1 MIKHISFKN
10 NIISR
15 IMCVFS
21 AVIIFIMAFF
31 SVNVYNNGKNS
42 THERYMRENLQKFQV
57 VDKEIYKNVNEIN
70 MILKMMNNNPE
81 FLRYVENKNCNNA
94 EFSNI
99 VTEYIKNVDFIKNV
113 AIITDDCFFS
123 LNPEDDSTTA
133 LQMKMLY

>member
-1 MIKHISFKN
+1 MIKRISFKN

-99 VTEYIKNVDFIKNV
+99 
-113 AIITDDCFFS
+113 
-123 LNPEDDSTTA
+123 
-133 LQMKMLY
+133 